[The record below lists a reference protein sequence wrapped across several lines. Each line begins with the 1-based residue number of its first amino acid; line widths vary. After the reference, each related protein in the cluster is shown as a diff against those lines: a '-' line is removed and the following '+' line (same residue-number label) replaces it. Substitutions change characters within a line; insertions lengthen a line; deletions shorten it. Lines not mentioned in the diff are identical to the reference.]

1 MKEILLP
8 YYNDRK
14 GKTINTLVIH
24 ASAQHTSDALMAKLI
39 ERELSS
45 HYLVDEKGEIT
56 RMVPEACRAWH
67 AGVGEWMGDKDL
79 NSTSIGI
86 EMCNGLF
93 GEEPFSDK
101 QISSLIELCQ
111 HLIDKYDIAP
121 TQVIGHSDLAPNR
134 KIDPGSMFPWQK
146 LAENGVGLW
155 YDIKQGQE
163 LTTLT
168 PEQLLKGIGY
178 GTDDLEASE
187 WAFCRHFNPSLY
199 HFLGGKSGANKGTIE
214 GLVLH
219 DNPEYLRTLKAVHS
233 AYCQSRLQQMEES
246 RNFMAQEVNL
256 KASGGAIFHSGLWFG
271 WRRAAS
277 NRF

>member
-14 GKTINTLVIH
+14 GKKVNTLVIH
-24 ASAQHTSDALMAKLI
+24 ASAQHTAEALMDKLI

-67 AGVGEWMGDKDL
+67 AGVGEWNGDKDL

-93 GEEPFSDK
+93 GEQPFTDR
-101 QISSLIELCQ
+101 QIESLTELCL

-121 TQVIGHSDLAPNR
+121 TQIIGHSDLAPSR
-134 KIDPGSMFPWQK
+134 KIDPGSMFPWEK
-146 LAENGVGLW
+146 MAAKGVGMW
-155 YDIKQGQE
+155 YDMKQGNNSGIMFSA
-163 LTTLT
+163 
-168 PEQLLKGIGY
+168 EQMLKEIGY
-178 GTDDLEASE
+178 GTDDLEATE
-187 WAFCRHFNPSLY
+187 WAFCRHFNPALY
-199 HFLGGKSGANKGTIE
+199 RFLGGKPGANKGTIE

-219 DNPEYLRTLKAVHS
+219 DNPEYLRTLKAVYS
-233 AYCQSRLQQMEES
+233 AYH
-246 RNFMAQEVNL
+246 
-256 KASGGAIFHSGLWFG
+256 KAKTEQTEKALGAGLWFG
-271 WRRAAS
+271 WHKVAS
-277 NRF
+277 DRF